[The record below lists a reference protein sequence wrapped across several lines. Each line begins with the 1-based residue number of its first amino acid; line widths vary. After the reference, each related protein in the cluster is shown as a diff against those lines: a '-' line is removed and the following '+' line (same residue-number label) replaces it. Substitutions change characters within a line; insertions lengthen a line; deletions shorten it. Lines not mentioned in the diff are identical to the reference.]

1 MCYIPKTWK
10 TIIHSSKNDDLE
22 LYILNIDRGPYPH
35 YIPWLGQKSPHLP
48 MSTAHQEPSPAVLS
62 PHHSGPTGP
71 SSTWLS
77 SGAQA
82 ADVKLQVGQ
91 DVFHGDFNVL
101 LNFERGH
108 SNRRSKHNAVFSWNC
123 PKLLVQAFVLFRDSF
138 RDWQPK
144 MLQTCT
150 HAMEISTTNMR
161 TNISFCFPCLV
172 FIWRYLND
180 VIGCYMYNVLIRY
193 IYIYIM
199 ISCYYSKYHVDVLYI
214 YIL

>member
-1 MCYIPKTWK
+1 
-10 TIIHSSKNDDLE
+10 
-22 LYILNIDRGPYPH
+22 
-35 YIPWLGQKSPHLP
+35 

-108 SNRRSKHNAVFSWNC
+108 SNRRSKHNAAFSWNC

-161 TNISFCFPCLV
+161 TNISNVTRKKITRNFFFDPTLSLPITKRFPSAP
-172 FIWRYLND
+172 
-180 VIGCYMYNVLIRY
+180 
-193 IYIYIM
+193 
-199 ISCYYSKYHVDVLYI
+199 ISTTEQIETYTPTSAHLH
-214 YIL
+214 

>member
-1 MCYIPKTWK
+1 MY
-10 TIIHSSKNDDLE
+10 
-22 LYILNIDRGPYPH
+22 
-35 YIPWLGQKSPHLP
+35 
-48 MSTAHQEPSPAVLS
+48 
-62 PHHSGPTGP
+62 
-71 SSTWLS
+71 
-77 SGAQA
+77 
-82 ADVKLQVGQ
+82 
-91 DVFHGDFNVL
+91 
-101 LNFERGH
+101 NFERGH

-161 TNISFCFPCLV
+161 TNISFCFPCFV

-193 IYIYIM
+193 IYIM

-214 YIL
+214 YIYIVGVATKHMYTSYVVTHATTTQPVSRCYGFSICKFNQFSLEQCSPRTCCVLKFRDNGVYI